1 MEREP
6 KPVPR
11 KAILFDIEYALGRNR
26 RLWPR
31 KRAPGDF
38 GAHRSIAE
46 AVLSHLEL
54 CGILFFRRPPKPN
67 HSTGQFMPPPAPDAE
82 QDRPGRPPLRRPKA
96 RKAGKGRSLGKKARP
111 PAHS

>member
-1 MEREP
+1 MDREP

-11 KAILFDIEYALGRNR
+11 EAILFDIEYALGRNR

-54 CGILFFRRPPKPN
+54 CGILFFRRPPKPA
-67 HSTGQFMPPPAPDAE
+67 HSTGRFIAPPAPSDGQEGEA
-82 QDRPGRPPLRRPKA
+82 A
-96 RKAGKGRSLGKKARP
+96 RSNARSAGASPASSSLGAVKDTSR
-111 PAHS
+111 